1 MTDSNEK
8 PLEIQNKFFARLAN
22 PRALLGLFDVVPGV
36 YLYIKDVNGQFVLGN
51 QTVCDVVGVNHPE
64 QLIGKTDLDF
74 FPPAIA
80 TQYVAEDRRVIE
92 SRESLS
98 DQVWMVPGRNGIPR
112 VYLCSK
118 IPLFDKKNKVA
129 GIAGLKRPY
138 EYSANESSGAS
149 RLVRVIAF
157 VTENYAAEI
166 GVAEMAEQ
174 AHLSVSQLQ
183 REFSKHFGITPI
195 RYLREVRIGVV
206 RHMLENSDL
215 AVSQIAADCG
225 FYDQSHLTRNFQN
238 STGLTPLKYRK
249 RYRVTEPA

>member
-1 MTDSNEK
+1 MSKSTRTPQAQQDA
-8 PLEIQNKFFARLAN
+8 FFARLSN
-22 PRALLGLFDVVPGV
+22 PRSLLGLFDVVPGV
-36 YLYIKDVNGQFVLGN
+36 YLYIKDIDGRFILGN
-51 QTVCDVVGVNHPE
+51 QTVCEVVGVDRPE
-64 QLIGKTDLDF
+64 DLIGKTDVDF

-80 TQYVAEDRRVIE
+80 TQYIAEDRRVIE
-92 SRESLS
+92 SQEPLS
-98 DQVWMVPGRNGIPR
+98 DQVWMVPGQNGVPR

-138 EYSANESSGAS
+138 EYSADESSGAS
-149 RLVRVIAF
+149 RLVRVIAY
-157 VTENYAAEI
+157 VSKNYAKDI
-166 GVAEMAEQ
+166 GVPDMAEQ
-174 AHLSVSQLQ
+174 ALLSVSQLQ

-215 AVSQIAADCG
+215 PVSQISAACG
-225 FYDQSHLTRNFQN
+225 FYDQSHLTRHFQK

-249 RYRVTEPA
+249 RYGTTAD